1 VLLLLLQDAP
11 SEHDTNLVAD
21 LTIKLKEC
29 GGTIIPCSEGAI
41 MDSITVETTITVE
54 HSKEELLQNR
64 TLRNEVRL

>member
-1 VLLLLLQDAP
+1 
-11 SEHDTNLVAD
+11 
-21 LTIKLKEC
+21 
-29 GGTIIPCSEGAI
+29 